1 MENLEI
7 NSGHE
12 MFDVPIVNFNADT
25 GDCIIEGESYLEK
38 TAEFYDRLLAWLNQ
52 YMSEVN
58 GAINIRFRLTY
69 FNTSSS
75 KRILHIMLRLK
86 QYVDSGSKV
95 EARWHYN
102 PNDIEMEEAVEDF
115 MSIAKLDIQLMPD
128 SSMKFNPFSK

>member
-7 NSGHE
+7 NNGRE
-12 MFDVPIVNFNADT
+12 MFDVPVVNFNAET
-25 GDCIIEGESYLEK
+25 GECTIEGESYLEK

-52 YMSEVN
+52 YMAEVK
-58 GAINIRFRLTY
+58 GDIKMRFRLTY

-75 KRILHIMLRLK
+75 KRILHIMLRLR

-95 EARWHYN
+95 EASWHYN

-115 MSIAKLDIQLMPD
+115 MSIAKLNIQLVPD
-128 SSMKFNPFSK
+128 SGMKFSPFNK

>member
-12 MFDVPIVNFNADT
+12 MFDVPVVNFNAET
-25 GDCIIEGESYLEK
+25 GECLIEGESYLEK

-52 YMSEVN
+52 YMVEIK
-58 GAINIRFRLTY
+58 GDIDMKFKLTY

-75 KRILHIMLRLK
+75 KRILYIMLRLK
-86 QYVDSGSKV
+86 EYVDRG
-95 EARWHYN
+95 ARVKTSWHYN

-115 MSIAKLDIQLMPD
+115 MSIAKLDVELVPD
-128 SSMKFNPFSK
+128 SKMKFSPFSK

>member
-7 NSGHE
+7 NNDHE
-12 MFDVPIVNFNADT
+12 MFDVPFVNFNAET
-25 GDCIIEGESYLEK
+25 GECVIEGESYLEK

-52 YMSEVN
+52 YMAEVK
-58 GAINIRFRLTY
+58 GDINISFRLTY

-86 QYVDSGSKV
+86 EYVESGLKV
-95 EARWHYN
+95 EASWHYN

-115 MSIAKLDIQLMPD
+115 MSIAKLNVELVPD
-128 SSMKFNPFSK
+128 SGMKFNPFNK

>member
-7 NSGHE
+7 NSDYE
-12 MFDVPIVNFNADT
+12 MYDVPMVNFNAET
-25 GDCIIEGESYLEK
+25 GECVIEGESYLEK

-52 YMSEVN
+52 YMEEVKGN
-58 GAINIRFRLTY
+58 INISFKLTY

-86 QYVDSGSKV
+86 EYVDSGSNVKV
-95 EARWHYN
+95 SWHYN

-115 MSIAKLDIQLMPD
+115 MSIAKLDVEMVSD
-128 SSMKFNPFSK
+128 SKMKFSPFNK